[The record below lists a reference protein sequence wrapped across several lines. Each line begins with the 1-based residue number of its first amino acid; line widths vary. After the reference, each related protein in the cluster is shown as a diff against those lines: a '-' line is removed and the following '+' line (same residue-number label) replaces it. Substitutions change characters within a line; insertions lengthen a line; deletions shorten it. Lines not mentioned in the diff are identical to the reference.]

1 MKFKPVDQQVIVVT
15 GASSGI
21 GLATARMAATM
32 GAKVVLAARN
42 GDAIRAAAAA
52 IEAAGG
58 QALAVETDVSDRAAV
73 DRLAAATLARFGTID
88 TWVNNAGV
96 AIVGT
101 LADVPESDARRLFDV
116 DFWGMI
122 YGVEAALRTLRATGG
137 TIINIGSLA
146 SDVPTPLMGIYAAAK
161 HAVKAYTDT
170 LRMEL
175 AVEGAP
181 VSVTLIKPGAIATP
195 IQDNQR
201 NLVGRETVLPP
212 PFYPADDVARAI
224 LHAATRRVR
233 DRFIGGSAAF
243 NSWFVGAFPLLAD
256 KLRERLTAKMISD
269 QPIGV
274 RQDNLLTPS
283 RITVEDGNTHGRSV
297 RTSLYTN
304 AGNHRALTASAIVL
318 VGLGA
323 AAYVR
328 RR

>member
-1 MKFKPVDQQVIVVT
+1 M
-15 GASSGI
+15 
-21 GLATARMAATM
+21 
-32 GAKVVLAARN
+32 VLAARS
-42 GDAIRAAAAA
+42 GDAIRSAAAT

-73 DRLAAATLARFGTID
+73 DRLAAATLERFGTID

-101 LADVPESDARRLFDV
+101 LADVPEADARRLFDV
-116 DFWGMI
+116 DFWGTI
-122 YGVEAALRTLRATGG
+122 NGVEAVLPTLRTTGG

-181 VSVTLIKPGAIATP
+181 VSVTLIKPGAISTP

-224 LHAATRRVR
+224 LHAATHRVR

-243 NSWFVGAFPLLAD
+243 NSWFVGAFPWLAD
-256 KLRERLTAKMISD
+256 KLRERLMAGMIAD
-269 QPIGV
+269 QPVGV
-274 RQDNLLTPS
+274 THDNLNAPS
-283 RITVEDGNTHGRSV
+283 RITIEDGDTHGRSV
-297 RTSLYTN
+297 RPSLYTN
-304 AGNHRALTASAIVL
+304 AGNHPVVTAAIL
-318 VGLGA
+318 VIGVVSA
-323 AAYVR
+323 AALLR
-328 RR
+328 RQ